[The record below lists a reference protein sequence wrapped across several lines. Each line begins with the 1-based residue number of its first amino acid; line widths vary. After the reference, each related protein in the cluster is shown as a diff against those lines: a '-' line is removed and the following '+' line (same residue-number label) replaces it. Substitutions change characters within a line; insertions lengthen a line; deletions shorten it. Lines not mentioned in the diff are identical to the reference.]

1 MAKSC
6 VPDPLYDVALKS
18 SEDLGVTQLPPP
30 YLHYPCSTV
39 LQASRWGKNSKQ
51 VETFMGWAGQ
61 IIRQLFSVIPSN
73 RRTFNLLDGIS
84 SPLFAFRALG
94 QRGFRELAL
103 SKWSL
108 QRLRQKWKVPWAV
121 EMCCLLGLVQV
132 CVDTQHIR
140 AQLLGQ
146 KKTHKKQKTKEG
158 AVPCEKQANSV
169 QWGMA
174 HWWHE
179 AHWCECDTA
188 RYRPNTNW
196 V

>member
-1 MAKSC
+1 
-6 VPDPLYDVALKS
+6 
-18 SEDLGVTQLPPP
+18 
-30 YLHYPCSTV
+30 
-39 LQASRWGKNSKQ
+39 
-51 VETFMGWAGQ
+51 MGWAGQ
-61 IIRQLFSVIPSN
+61 IISQLFSVIPSN

-94 QRGFRELAL
+94 QRGFRELVL

-140 AQLLGQ
+140 AQLKCPFWFGEVLGQ
-146 KKTHKKQKTKEG
+146 KKKKRKTTTKEG

-174 HWWHE
+174 PWWHE
-179 AHWCECDTA
+179 ARWCECDTA
-188 RYRPNTNW
+188 RYRTNTNW
-196 V
+196 D